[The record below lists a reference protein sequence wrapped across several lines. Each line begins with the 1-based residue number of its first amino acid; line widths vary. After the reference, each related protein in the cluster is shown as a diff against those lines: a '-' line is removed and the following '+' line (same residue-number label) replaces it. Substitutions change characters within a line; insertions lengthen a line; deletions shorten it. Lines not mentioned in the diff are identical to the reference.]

1 MDLHAALVALLEPGR
16 VLTRP
21 LDLIA
26 YASDASFYRLIP
38 QAVVLP
44 NSLREIQALFV
55 FARANRLPLTFR
67 TAGTSLSGQ
76 AVTSGILAEV
86 ARHWQGIQVEAE
98 GRRVRV
104 QPGVI
109 GSHVNAVLR
118 PYGRR
123 LGPDPASI
131 DACMMGGILANNAS
145 GMCCGVVENSYH
157 TLAAI
162 TFVLPNG
169 VVVNTAEAGA
179 GERLRQQAPALYRG
193 ILELKQRATAEA
205 GLRNRI
211 RAKYGMKNTTGYSL
225 NALLDFDDPADILG
239 HLMIGSEG
247 TLGFIAEAVLH
258 TLPAYP
264 LRYTGLLFFASVQHA
279 GSAIVPLRDSGA
291 RALEIMDRAA
301 LRSVEHLAGAPAILK
316 SLPESAA
323 GLLVEYQCTTLAEL
337 QQAREAAQRACRT
350 LALLHPPE
358 FTEEAAAQAL
368 LWKLR
373 KGLFPSIGAMRR
385 QGTTVIIED
394 VAFKVERLA
403 EAITDLQALFRDYHY
418 DEAIIFGHA
427 KDGNLH
433 FVITP
438 SFNTDAEIERY
449 ERFMAS
455 LVKLVVEKYDG
466 ALKAEHG
473 TGRNIAPFVE
483 AEWGGTAFAIM
494 KELKRLVD
502 PDGFLN
508 PGVIINDDPQAHVRN
523 LKTLPVV
530 ESEVDK
536 CIECGFCEPQCPS
549 RRLTLTPRQRIVVR
563 REMARLRAAPGQ
575 TAWLDS
581 LLADYPYAAL
591 DTCAVDGLCATA
603 CPVAINTGE
612 LVKRLRGEGHS
623 RKASRRALR
632 LARSLAGVEKTVR
645 FASRSAHLAARLLGA
660 DSLKKMTVVA
670 EHVFNTRLPKWN
682 HAMPSPP
689 RRLPRTAQVGAHA
702 VYFPA
707 CLSRIMGRSQAA
719 HFSLPELLPLLAER
733 AGLPVWI
740 PPDATGHCC
749 GMPFG
754 SKGYTEAFH
763 ETLHRIIAKCWD
775 WSEAGRL
782 PIVIDASSCAYTLRA
797 CEHDLEGENLLHWR
811 QLTILDSVEFVHDRL
826 LARLQP
832 RRLPEAVVLHP
843 NCAARKL
850 GLTDKLQNLA
860 AACAESVTIP
870 EHLDCCAFAGD
881 RGLLFPELTQSATA
895 LEAAE
900 VKARSYDGYY
910 SSNLTCEMGMTLAT
924 NQHYQSILSLVERA
938 TRAEG

>member
-26 YASDASFYRLIP
+26 YASDASSYRLIP

-44 NSLREIQALFV
+44 KSLREIQALFV
-55 FARANRLPLTFR
+55 FARANRIPLTFR

-76 AVTSGILAEV
+76 AVTSGILVEV
-86 ARHWQGIQVEAE
+86 ARHWKKIQVEDE

-157 TLAAI
+157 TLATI
-162 TFVLPNG
+162 TYLLPNG
-169 VVVNTAEAGA
+169 VVVNTAEADA
-179 GERLRQQAPALYRG
+179 DERLRQQAPALHRG
-193 ILELKQRATAEA
+193 ILALKQRVTADDS
-205 GLRNRI
+205 LCVRI
-211 RAKYGMKNTTGYSL
+211 RAKYRMKNTTGYSL
-225 NALLDFDDPADILG
+225 NALLDFNEPAEILG

-264 LRYTGLLFFASVQHA
+264 LRYTGLLTFAAVQHA
-279 GSAIVPLRDSGA
+279 GSAILPLRDSGA

-301 LRSVEHLAGAPAILK
+301 LRSVEHLAGAPALLK
-316 SLPESAA
+316 ALPEGAA
-323 GLLVEYQCTTLAEL
+323 GLLVEYQCTTPEEL
-337 QQAREAAQRACRT
+337 QQARQAAQQVCRT
-350 LALLHPPE
+350 LTLLHPPV

-373 KGLFPSIGAMRR
+373 KGLFPAIGALRP

-394 VAFKVERLA
+394 VAFQVERLA
-403 EAITDLQALFRDYHY
+403 EAITDLQELFHEFGYH
-418 DEAIIFGHA
+418 EAIIFGHA

-449 ERFMAS
+449 EHFMAS

-483 AEWGGTAFAIM
+483 AEWGRTAFAIM

-508 PGVIINDDPQAHVRN
+508 PGVIINDDPRAHVRH

-530 ESEVDK
+530 ETEVDK
-536 CIECGFCEPQCPS
+536 CIECGFCEPHCPS

-563 REMARLRAAPGQ
+563 REIARQRAACSH
-575 TAWLDS
+575 AAS
-581 LLADYPYAAL
+581 LTSVLGDYQYAGL
-591 DTCAVDGLCATA
+591 ETCAVDGLCATA

-612 LVKRLRGEGHS
+612 LVKRLRSEGHS
-623 RKASRRALR
+623 EKASRRALQVARR
-632 LARSLAGVEKTVR
+632 LLIMEKALR
-645 FASRSAHLAARLLGA
+645 FANRSAHWTARVLGDKTLLKMTQTAERLLQ
-660 DSLKKMTVVA
+660 TP
-670 EHVFNTRLPKWN
+670 LPKWH
-682 HAMPSPP
+682 HAMPPPP
-689 RRLPRTAQVGAHA
+689 RRIPRTGREGAYA

-707 CLSRIMGRSQAA
+707 CLTRIMGGPPAGQRA
-719 HFSLPELLPLLAER
+719 LPELLPLLAER

-740 PPDATGHCC
+740 PSDSAGHCC

-754 SKGYTEAFH
+754 SKGYTAAYH
-763 ETLHRIIAKCWD
+763 ATLRRMIAKCWA
-775 WSEAGRL
+775 WSDEGRL
-782 PIVIDASSCAYTLRA
+782 PIVIDASSCAHTLRSCA
-797 CEHDLEGENLLHWR
+797 QDLTGEDLQRWR

-826 LARLQP
+826 LSRLQP
-832 RRLPEAVVLHP
+832 RRLSEAVMLHP
-843 NCAARKL
+843 NCATRKL
-850 GLTDKLQNLA
+850 GLTDRLQQLA
-860 AACAESVTIP
+860 AACAESVAIP
-870 EHLDCCAFAGD
+870 VQLDCCAFAGD

-895 LEAAE
+895 VEAAE
-900 VKARSYDGYY
+900 VNAGNYDGYY

-924 NQHYQSILSLVERA
+924 GRRYQSILYLVERA
-938 TRAEG
+938 TRKAS